1 MSGERATFS
10 KNERL
15 CHKRRIEDLFSTG
28 KAITAFPIRLVYLP
42 VNELPVP
49 AQIVFAVGKKKL
61 KKAVDRNT
69 VKRRLR
75 ESYRLQK
82 NEIYNSLNQPHT
94 FMIIYLAKEVLPSDV
109 LKKAMTK
116 AFGKI
121 NTSHSEAK

>member
-10 KNERL
+10 KDERL
-15 CHKRRIEDLFSTG
+15 CHKRRIEDLFTDG

-42 VNELPVP
+42 VEELPSP

-82 NEIYNSLNQPHT
+82 SDVYKSLNQPHT
-94 FMIIYLAKEVLPSDV
+94 FMIIYLAKEILPSEV
-109 LKKAMTK
+109 LRKAMTK
-116 AFGKI
+116 AFSKM
-121 NTSHSEAK
+121 NSPLPEVK